1 MNNIASW
8 VELHAAT
15 VTTFQAP
22 SRKRSSAG
30 FCTSTAASPKGRAH
44 RRLRLSSCRGRS
56 RCFRVLFR
64 LIIILTFAFDSTS
77 RTVVAGGAPIDLIF
91 FSDSGTCLR
100 STTKVSLLI
109 SLTGSPAKISRP
121 SFALP
126 GRTAEVTS
134 LSTAPSTFFCST
146 TLGARP
152 SPPTGPV
159 DFWGVAAPRLSCWEY
174 WDEKSQFGHTLKC
187 DKSTT
192 IIIEIIAKGM
202 HEHWSIEVI
211 FCN

>member
-1 MNNIASW
+1 M
-8 VELHAAT
+8 LQLQPH
-15 VTTFQAP
+15 P
-22 SRKRSSAG
+22 KAG
-30 FCTSTAASPKGRAH
+30 RTDILG
-44 RRLRLSSCRGRS
+44 CRGRS
-56 RCFRVLFR
+56 RCFRVLFG
-64 LIIILTFAFDSTS
+64 LIMILTFAFD
-77 RTVVAGGAPIDLIF
+77 RTPRAVVAGGAPTDLIF

-126 GRTAEVTS
+126 GRTAEVTG
-134 LSTAPSTFFCST
+134 LSTTPSTFFCST

-174 WDEKSQFGHTLKC
+174 WDEKSQFGHTFKC
-187 DKSTT
+187 DESTT

-202 HEHWSIEVI
+202 REHWNQSAEKTRHTEIPSLQSLDLHAPRICPGSSRRLEL
-211 FCN
+211 